1 MEDSDKRT
9 EDGLNF
15 SDSPNIIPHQDEDSN
30 SDASK
35 NDEPKAPTTDRIPIA
50 EEDIEFHSKSI
61 TEKDNKDLFVKI
73 DQKAAR
79 ELERSKKKKEEAA
92 ARKLQEIEDE
102 KRRKEKQAQNAQ
114 KSAERKAAIRERSD
128 KEKQILQK
136 IWAKRKIILIALAAV
151 ALILLVIF
159 FVIPNIKGKIE
170 TEEQAATQKMIAEHK
185 TDTIKIFEKI
195 VGKEYTL
202 NDLSKTAKEI
212 NKSAT
217 IETYSNSGE
226 IYIDGTTERITFSIV
241 TQNKTKKT
249 SNFVYKQATEE
260 GEIQIIKSE
269 DMFYYYDG
277 EETAEYL
284 TLNELLNKHITS
296 NLNKDK

>member
-1 MEDSDKRT
+1 MEDSNKRT
-9 EDGLNF
+9 GDGLNF
-15 SDSPNIIPHQDEDSN
+15 SDSPNIIPHQDEDNS

-35 NDEPKAPTTDRIPIA
+35 NDEPKAPTTDGIPIA

-73 DQKAAR
+73 DKKAAR

-102 KRRKEKQAQNAQ
+102 KRRKEKQAENAQ
-114 KSAERKAAIRERSD
+114 KSAERKAAVQERSN

-136 IWAKRKIILIALAAV
+136 IWSKRKIILIIFVIITA
-151 ALILLVIF
+151 ILLVIF
-159 FVIPNIKGKIE
+159 FVVPNIKGKIE
-170 TEEQAATQKMIAEHK
+170 TEEQIATQKMIAENK
-185 TDTIKIFEKI
+185 TDMIKIFEKI
-195 VGKEYTL
+195 VGKKYTL
-202 NDLSKTAKEI
+202 KDLGKTAKEI
-212 NKSAT
+212 SENAV
-217 IETYSNSGE
+217 IETYANSGE
-226 IYIDGTTERITFSIV
+226 IYINGTTERITFSI
-241 TQNKTKKT
+241 TAQNGAKQAT
-249 SNFVYKQATEE
+249 NFVYRQATEE

>member
-9 EDGLNF
+9 GDGLNF

-35 NDEPKAPTTDRIPIA
+35 NDELKAPTTDGIPIA

-92 ARKLQEIEDE
+92 ARKLQEIEDK